1 MKTDQLMKIAFPK
14 GTIDIFHKSQ
24 MGSLKDVFKLGN
36 KYLVENDEDVVRLDN
51 FLKRT
56 STKRYIENMMKK
68 YGYDKNHI
76 IRAVGKGRGAVT
88 YGNIQFIIYCAT
100 EINDFFRMDV
110 IDVFIN
116 EKILTKRDDGGDDFK
131 ELNFH
136 LDNLPDRQGKNNKGM
151 FIQVAMRLRSKI
163 FKPEQIKE
171 CKERNINIWNSEYAN
186 VVTLSKREEYEKLL
200 IKLIKMN
207 FVNSYE
213 DVKNAIDKL

>member
-1 MKTDQLMKIAFPK
+1 
-14 GTIDIFHKSQ
+14 
-24 MGSLKDVFKLGN
+24 
-36 KYLVENDEDVVRLDN
+36 
-51 FLKRT
+51 
-56 STKRYIENMMKK
+56 
-68 YGYDKNHI
+68 
-76 IRAVGKGRGAVT
+76 
-88 YGNIQFIIYCAT
+88 
-100 EINDFFRMDV
+100 MDV

-171 CKERNINIWNSEYAN
+171 CKDRNINIWNSEYAN

-200 IKLIKMN
+200 IKLIEMT

-213 DVKNAIDKL
+213 DVKSAIDKL

>member
-51 FLKRT
+51 FPQRT

-88 YGNIQFIIYCAT
+88 YGNIQFTY
-100 EINDFFRMDV
+100 
-110 IDVFIN
+110 
-116 EKILTKRDDGGDDFK
+116 ILCNRDK
-131 ELNFH
+131 
-136 LDNLPDRQGKNNKGM
+136 
-151 FIQVAMRLRSKI
+151 
-163 FKPEQIKE
+163 
-171 CKERNINIWNSEYAN
+171 
-186 VVTLSKREEYEKLL
+186 
-200 IKLIKMN
+200 
-207 FVNSYE
+207 
-213 DVKNAIDKL
+213 

>member
-171 CKERNINIWNSEYAN
+171 CKDRNINIWNSEYAN

-200 IKLIKMN
+200 IKLIEMN

-213 DVKNAIDKL
+213 DVKSAIDKL

>member
-1 MKTDQLMKIAFPK
+1 MKIAFPK

-171 CKERNINIWNSEYAN
+171 CKDRNINIWNSEYAN

-200 IKLIKMN
+200 IKLIEMN

-213 DVKNAIDKL
+213 DVKSAIDKL

>member
-1 MKTDQLMKIAFPK
+1 M
-14 GTIDIFHKSQ
+14 
-24 MGSLKDVFKLGN
+24 
-36 KYLVENDEDVVRLDN
+36 YRW
-51 FLKRT
+51 
-56 STKRYIENMMKK
+56 Y
-68 YGYDKNHI
+68 
-76 IRAVGKGRGAVT
+76 
-88 YGNIQFIIYCAT
+88 
-100 EINDFFRMDV
+100 
-110 IDVFIN
+110 FIN

-171 CKERNINIWNSEYAN
+171 CKDRNINIWNSEYAN

-200 IKLIKMN
+200 IKLIEMN

-213 DVKNAIDKL
+213 DVKSAIDKLINNLNTVSWSYYTKFFNFFLFLILLIILFH

>member
-1 MKTDQLMKIAFPK
+1 MKIAFPK

-151 FIQVAMRLRSKI
+151 FIHVAMRLRSKI

-171 CKERNINIWNSEYAN
+171 CKDRNINIWNSEYAN
-186 VVTLSKREEYEKLL
+186 IVTLSKREEYEKLL
-200 IKLIKMN
+200 IKLIEMN

-213 DVKNAIDKL
+213 DVKSAIDKL